1 LIQDN
6 RVIRVKKGKN
16 FGGMRKPKTE
26 ITGSNNCMK
35 GASSLNSPLKPLP
48 MQVTKNNL
56 PSPHNSQ
63 DFSAPFAPAPDQM
76 SARRNKFETARLK
89 DQNITLNSEITRRQA
104 EVAAFQRF
112 QARSSSIASSL
123 EEKLSGKDI
132 QIQQLERQNAEL
144 KRTVEGERSHMI
156 TQLAATKRLSQQHDE
171 AEEQMDFKLRCAKK
185 QHQDELVR
193 LRRQLHL
200 AQEELS
206 QQKQQN
212 KQQQNHHQQQ
222 QTQGQVATDGEHQAP
237 QVPVPKTIQV
247 KGSASDED
255 LKQEVQK
262 LTVQVS
268 GMKRELSIKDR
279 QLQILR
285 EEIEEQ
291 DTANRANASSDNY
304 AEVLEEEL
312 SMMKASFEKK
322 LKEAEEK
329 YQQLTT
335 ERMKEQNQWE
345 REKREMKAIE
355 TGLKIEVDRK
365 TKQLRER

>member
-1 LIQDN
+1 MW
-6 RVIRVKKGKN
+6 R
-16 FGGMRKPKTE
+16 T
-26 ITGSNNCMK
+26 C
-35 GASSLNSPLKPLP
+35 SSK
-48 MQVTKNNL
+48 
-56 PSPHNSQ
+56 
-63 DFSAPFAPAPDQM
+63 
-76 SARRNKFETARLK
+76 
-89 DQNITLNSEITRRQA
+89 NITLNSEISRRQA

-112 QARSSSIASSL
+112 QTRSSSIASSL
-123 EEKLSGKDI
+123 EEKLSGKNI

-156 TQLAATKRLSQQHDE
+156 TQLAATKRLSQQQEE
-171 AEEQMDFKLRCAKK
+171 AEVQMDFKLRCAKK

-200 AQEELS
+200 AQEELT
-206 QQKQQN
+206 QQKQQS
-212 KQQQNHHQQQ
+212 KQQNHQQQQ
-222 QTQGQVATDGEHQAP
+222 QTQSQVATDGEHQAP
-237 QVPVPKTIQV
+237 QVPAPKTIQV

-255 LKQEVQK
+255 LKQEVEK

-279 QLQILR
+279 QLQNLR
-285 EEIEEQ
+285 EELEEQ
-291 DTANRANASSDNY
+291 DTANRENASSDDY
-304 AEVLEEEL
+304 AEVLEGEL

-329 YQQLTT
+329 YKQLAT